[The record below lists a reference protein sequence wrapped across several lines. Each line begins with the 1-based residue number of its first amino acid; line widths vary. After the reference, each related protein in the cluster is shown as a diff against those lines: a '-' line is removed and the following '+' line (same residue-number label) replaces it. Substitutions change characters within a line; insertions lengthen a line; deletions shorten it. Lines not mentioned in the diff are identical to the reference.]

1 MKTFALIGAAG
12 YIAPRHMRAIKET
25 GNDLVAITDPSDS
38 VGIIDSYFPRA
49 KYFKEFERFDRHL
62 DKLNRSGKGVDF
74 VVVCSPNYLHDAHC
88 RYGMRIGA
96 DVICEKPL
104 VLNPWNIEGL
114 QQIELQTGKKVFNIL
129 QLRLHPYFVELKRKI
144 KNGDPQKC
152 YDIDLRYITVRG
164 SWYLDS
170 WKGESSKSGGI
181 TTNIGIHL
189 FDVLIWIFGDVIETK
204 VYDNSLM
211 KSSGYIILKQ
221 ARVNWFLSIDRKD
234 LPETSNFKDQRS
246 HRSIKIN
253 EASLNF
259 DNGFE
264 DLHTMSYSQ
273 ILSGKG
279 FGIDEVGQ
287 VIDLVS
293 RIRLTD

>member
-204 VYDNSLM
+204 IYDNSLM

-253 EASLNF
+253 EVSLNF

>member
-129 QLRLHPYFVELKRKI
+129 QLRLHPYFAELKRKI